1 MAWPDRKVALRI
13 PARSARDFPV
23 AGRFAP
29 RAMPSA
35 FQLLCGF
42 LQDERCLLL
51 FAFQLLCGF
60 FSGRELFVAIGVSTF
75 WRFFAGRG
83 WLVAIGVRADI
94 RSIKKGWQSQPLHR

>member
-23 AGRFAP
+23 AGRFAL

-60 FSGRELFVAIGVSTF
+60 FQGGSCLLLLAFQLFDSFLQDEGGLLLLASAPIS
-75 WRFFAGRG
+75 A
-83 WLVAIGVRADI
+83 A
-94 RSIKKGWQSQPLHR
+94 

>member
-23 AGRFAP
+23 AGRFAL
-29 RAMPSA
+29 RAMPS
-35 FQLLCGF
+35 
-42 LQDERCLLL
+42 
-51 FAFQLLCGF
+51 AFQLLCGF